1 MTTFKRA
8 AIAAGALFVLVA
20 AGSTAAFAA
29 PQKDNE
35 PMRAAAVER
44 ANALF
49 GKLEF
54 YNPASISEKANVRL
68 GAKPVAKASASATKA
83 TQAAAIKGANSSL
96 NALIAKYAAA
106 EGVPVALA
114 HAVIRVESNY
124 RTNARGR
131 AGEIGLMQ
139 IKPATARGMGF
150 SGSAKALYDPA
161 TNLRWGMKYLGRAH
175 QLGGGETC
183 GTILRYNAGH
193 GAKRMN
199 KVSAAYCGKVK
210 RHLRRA

>member
-1 MTTFKRA
+1 MSTYNRA

-29 PQKDNE
+29 PPKSDE
-35 PMRAAAVER
+35 TVRAAAVQR
-44 ANALF
+44 ANAFF

-54 YNPASISEKANVRL
+54 YDPAAVSEKANARP
-68 GAKPVAKASASATKA
+68 GAKPALYAGKPAAKVTK
-83 TQAAAIKGANSSL
+83 AAAIKGANSSL

-175 QLGGGETC
+175 ELGRGDTC

-199 KVSAAYCGKVK
+199 KISAAYCGKVK